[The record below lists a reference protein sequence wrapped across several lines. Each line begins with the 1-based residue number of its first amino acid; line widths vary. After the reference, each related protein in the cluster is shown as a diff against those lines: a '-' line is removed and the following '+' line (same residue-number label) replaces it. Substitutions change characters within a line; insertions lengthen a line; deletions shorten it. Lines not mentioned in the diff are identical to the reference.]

1 MRERAKQFA
10 TEVLLTATGVAVFDG
25 CFGDVW
31 RVSSRVLWKRN
42 VVPLMIALLG
52 TSDAGLRTHAC
63 YDIRR
68 ILSERI
74 LVHAP
79 EPLAVA
85 GEIGRDGNV

>member
-10 TEVLLTATGVAVFDG
+10 TEVLLTATDVAVFDG
-25 CFGDVW
+25 CCGDVW
-31 RVSSRVLWKRN
+31 RVSSRALWKRR

-52 TSDAGLRTHAC
+52 TSDAGLRMHAS

-68 ILSERI
+68 ILCERI
-74 LVHAP
+74 LVHAL